1 MTGTRAAQPAETAS
15 PGIAGGHA
23 RRSGGRFVID
33 SILGIRA
40 ILATTPA
47 RWLDLAGTLA
57 ESELTA
63 RPPQPGSWSAIE
75 CLQHLIEAER
85 LVFPVRLQA
94 ILEGRDFE
102 AYDPDA
108 AGAMADVPGTLPEL
122 ATVFAELRAE
132 STGAVSGLLPE
143 HLELTARHAE
153 LGIVSMRQLLN
164 QWAGHDLMHTVQGER
179 ALMQPFIAGSGPWR
193 PYFAD
198 HDAGLREAAAEG

>member
-1 MTGTRAAQPAETAS
+1 MDD
-15 PGIAGGHA
+15 H
-23 RRSGGRFVID
+23 
-33 SILGIRA
+33 ILGIRA

-75 CLQHLIEAER
+75 CLRHLIESER
-85 LVFPVRLQA
+85 LVFPVRLEA

-108 AGAMADVPGTLPEL
+108 AGDIADEPGTLSEL
-122 ATVFAELRAE
+122 ATLFAELRSE
-132 STGAVSGLLPE
+132 STKVVSGVSPE
-143 HLELTARHAE
+143 DLDRTARHAE
-153 LGIVSMRQLLN
+153 LGVVSLRQLLN
-164 QWAGHDLMHTVQGER
+164 EWAGHDLMHTVQGER
-179 ALMQPFIAGSGPWR
+179 ALMQTFIAASGPWR

-198 HDAGLREAAAEG
+198 HDAGLPGVPAGA

>member
-1 MTGTRAAQPAETAS
+1 MD
-15 PGIAGGHA
+15 
-23 RRSGGRFVID
+23 D

-94 ILEGRDFE
+94 ILDGRDFE

-108 AGAMADVPGTLPEL
+108 AGAMAEIPGTLPEL
-122 ATVFAELRAE
+122 ATVFAELRSE
-132 STGAVSGLLPE
+132 STRAVGAVQPE
-143 HLELTARHAE
+143 QLERTARHAE

-164 QWAGHDLMHTVQGER
+164 NWAGHDLMHTVQGER
-179 ALMQPFIAGSGPWR
+179 ALMQPFIAGTGPWR
-193 PYFAD
+193 SYYVD
-198 HDAGLREAAAEG
+198 HDAGLPEAPAKG